1 MSILVERLIA
11 VHDALDEARFP
22 HAVGGAIALGF
33 CTREPRGTRD
43 LDINIFVTR
52 DRVGE
57 VFAALPA
64 EVTVTTANVEEV
76 ERDGQTRAWW
86 GETPIDVFL
95 NVLPFHD
102 EVEAGVRQVVLAN
115 RSIPVLNCS
124 ALAVFKAMFDRT
136 QDWADIETMIAHRSI
151 NVELTAAR
159 IEQLDGPGSH
169 RAKRLMALAADYGLR
184 TPRPCAGP
192 RRRRRGCPRL

>member
-11 VHDALDEARFP
+11 VHDALDVAGFP

-64 EVTVTTANVEEV
+64 EVTVTAANVEQV

-86 GETPIDVFL
+86 GGTPIDIFL
-95 NVLPFHD
+95 NVLPFHA

-115 RSIPVLNCS
+115 RSIPVLDCS

-136 QDWADIETMIAHRSI
+136 QDWADIEAMIAHRSI

-169 RAKRLMALAADYGLR
+169 RAQRLMDLALD
-184 TPRPCAGP
+184 
-192 RRRRRGCPRL
+192 